1 VQISGGVEILPPYTF
16 INTTWYNLLEMKGN
30 TMSFDTLKISE
41 LKKIAEGFG
50 VDVPEK
56 PTKQSIITALT
67 DEGITYD
74 SYAQFSGAD
83 KVELEKPKAEKKIN
97 LNKSNTI
104 LVRMDKANP
113 SYTVYGYTFT
123 QEHPFVAMSEE
134 DAQRIFDTEP
144 GFRPATPREAQEFY
158 N

>member
-1 VQISGGVEILPPYTF
+1 
-16 INTTWYNLLEMKGN
+16 
-30 TMSFDTLKISE
+30 MSFDTMKISE
-41 LKKIAEGFG
+41 LKEVADGFG
-50 VDVPEK
+50 IELPEK
-56 PTKQSIITALT
+56 VTKQALILALQE
-67 DEGITYD
+67 EGVTYD
-74 SYAQFSGAD
+74 MYAKFTG
-83 KVELEKPKAEKKIN
+83 AEKEK
-97 LNKSNTI
+97 LEAPKEKKKVTLDKSKTI

-123 QEHPFVAMSEE
+123 QEHPFMAMSED